1 MNQHTI
7 SRIAVSLLGVVLIVF
22 GTLHFFKPDDLVNY
36 VPNWVPGGKIWVFF
50 TGAAFIAAGLS
61 FLTNK
66 FVKYSGYALA
76 TLLFLF
82 VLTIHLPNALN
93 SGDPTLRQV
102 SFVSVLK
109 DMALSAFALYIASNA
124 DYARRISLQFLVL
137 IVNNFNAH

>member
-7 SRIAVSLLGVVLIVF
+7 SRIAVSVLGIVLIVF
-22 GTLHFFKPDDLVNY
+22 GILHFIKPDDLVNY
-36 VPNWVPGGKIWVFF
+36 VPNWVPGGKVWVLL
-50 TGAAFIAAGLS
+50 TGAAFVAAGLS

-76 TLLFLF
+76 FLLFLF

-93 SGDPTLRQV
+93 SGDPALRQV

-124 DYARRISLQFLVL
+124 DYRRHLTQDE
-137 IVNNFNAH
+137 